1 MRTIIIPIKLER
13 DSLNLDF
20 DVIAQNIEIDPS
32 LTSHLLKA
40 FKRLEDIVSSL
51 DTVKDNFVLTAILEV
66 QYFIHYDGKFNFYE
80 KAIIK
85 FIDLKDFSNQSINI
99 KPIIIYNK

>member
-1 MRTIIIPIKLER
+1 MKTTVIPIKLER

-20 DVIAQNIEIDPS
+20 DVIAQNIEADFS
-32 LTSHLLKA
+32 LILHLLKA

-66 QYFIHYDGKFNFYE
+66 QHFVHYDGEFNFYE
-80 KAIIK
+80 KVIIK
-85 FIDLKDFSNQSINI
+85 FVDLKDFSNQSISI